1 MGKLQLYESLD
12 EKQAFFNSDNKYND
26 IRYYRI
32 DHAYEFND
40 WYNEIASPIGDK
52 DNGNGQFNIFFRG
65 VNEAKY
71 KLYNSA
77 QRFWIQN
84 NLMQLESLTQP
95 ISYLKMI
102 QNMVDK
108 AKEVKLLQQVFKYY
122 GITDNQMDFP
132 LLSILQHYKAPTPLM
147 DWTYDVNIA
156 LFFAITD
163 IKKSDRDDIIDDYI
177 SIYKL
182 DKNIHSSFLKNN
194 LNYLSANIF
203 PSVSWLGEILQKD
216 NSLIYIS
223 DFEIPEF
230 ENKEMGKI
238 KPITTYY
245 NLNILAQK
253 GIFVFNPSEDKPLEE
268 FYLFHNQN
276 NDDNKVFCYNI
287 CKDLSELIKYKI
299 SKEGV
304 NFEFLFPNLEQY
316 SQRILDDYL
325 KFVVGWIIGFVQ
337 LNPKRA

>member
-1 MGKLQLYESLD
+1 
-12 EKQAFFNSDNKYND
+12 
-26 IRYYRI
+26 
-32 DHAYEFND
+32 
-40 WYNEIASPIGDK
+40 
-52 DNGNGQFNIFFRG
+52 
-65 VNEAKY
+65 
-71 KLYNSA
+71 
-77 QRFWIQN
+77 
-84 NLMQLESLTQP
+84 
-95 ISYLKMI
+95 
-102 QNMVDK
+102 MVDK

-325 KFVVGWIIGFVQ
+325 KFVVG
-337 LNPKRA
+337 